1 MKVYQKNDVRN
12 VALLGGAKTGKTT
25 LAESMAFKGGVIS
38 RKGSVEDKNTL
49 SDYRDIELARQNSV
63 SSTLIYTEYND
74 KKINIIDN
82 PGFIDYVGD
91 VYASLKV
98 CETALMLVSA
108 SNGVEVGTE
117 MHFRAASNVNQPLA
131 FVINGLDHEK
141 AKFDEVITELR
152 DFFGNK
158 VTIAQYPV
166 NAGTDFDSVIDLMEM
181 KMYKYPKGGG
191 KPSVEDIPA
200 GEADKAEELQATL
213 IEAAAEGDDEL
224 MEKFFEEGT
233 LTAEEIA
240 KGLKLGLLSRACFP
254 VLCTAAKEDVGMEG
268 LMNFIINTCPIP
280 GRGKN
285 ETTDKE
291 VTMTC
296 NADDPTSVFVFK
308 TGIESHLGEV
318 VYFKVMGGT
327 IEEGMDLM
335 NAKNDGKE
343 RIPQL
348 LVVAGKNRE
357 KVSKISAGD
366 LGATIKLKDTRTN
379 DTLLVPKSNSGK
391 ISPIYHPEP
400 IYWTAIK
407 AVNSSD
413 DEKLGLAL
421 NELHKID
428 PTLGVTYNRELK
440 QQIVSGL
447 GEVHINTMKWYLDNT
462 YKIDVELFP
471 PKIPYRETI
480 TKIANASYRHKKQSG
495 GSGQFGEVH
504 MRIQPYVENYAKP
517 TDIPVRDTQEYPLDW
532 GGKLI
537 FNNCIV
543 GGAIDARFM
552 PAILKGIMER
562 IETGPLTGSYARDI
576 IVYVY
581 DGKMHPVDSNE
592 ISFKLAGKYSFAD
605 AFKKAG
611 PKIMEPVYDVAVTV
625 PEDLMGG
632 VMTDLQ
638 NRRALV
644 MGMDPEGKYQT
655 IRAQVPQAE
664 MNRYSTTLSSLT
676 SGRATYTMKF
686 KEYRQVPSDV
696 QDKLLKEYAEQQ
708 SEEDE

>member
-12 VALLGGAKTGKTT
+12 VALIGGAKTGKTT
-25 LAESMAFKGGVIS
+25 LAESLAFKGGVIS
-38 RKGSVEDKNTL
+38 RKGSVEDKNTI

-63 SSTLIYTEYND
+63 SSTSIYAEYKD

-82 PGFIDYVGD
+82 PGFIDYVGE
-91 VYASLKV
+91 VYASMKV

-117 MHFRAASNVNQPLA
+117 MHFRAADKVEQPLA

-141 AKFDEVITELR
+141 AKFDEVINELK
-152 DFFGNK
+152 DYFGNK
-158 VTIAQYPV
+158 VVIAQYPV
-166 NAGTDFDSVIDLMEM
+166 NAGPDFDSVIDLLEM
-181 KMYKYPKGGG
+181 KMYKYPKDGGS
-191 KPSVEDIPA
+191 PSIEDIPA
-200 GEADKAEELQATL
+200 DEADKAEEMQATL
-213 IEAAAEGDDEL
+213 IESAAEGDDSL

-240 KGLKLGLLSRACFP
+240 RGLKLGISQRGCFP
-254 VLCTAAKEDVGMEG
+254 VLCAAAKQDIGVDGV
-268 LMNFIINTCPIP
+268 LNFIINTCPLP
-280 GRGKN
+280 GEGKS
-285 ETTDKE
+285 ETTDKD
-291 VTMTC
+291 VVLSC
-296 NADDPTSVFVFK
+296 NPDDPTSVFVFK
-308 TGIESHLGEV
+308 TAIESHLGEV
-318 VYFKVMGGT
+318 VYFKVLSGT

-357 KVSKISAGD
+357 KVAKIHAGD
-366 LGATIKLKDTRTN
+366 IGATIKLKETRTN
-379 DTLLVPKSNSGK
+379 DTLVMPKSSNGK
-391 ISPIYHPEP
+391 VSPIYQPDP
-400 IYWTAIK
+400 SYWTAIK

-428 PTLGVTYNRELK
+428 PTLGVAYSRELK
-440 QQIVSGL
+440 QQIVSGF

-462 YKIDVELFP
+462 YKIEIELFA

-480 TKIANASYRHKKQSG
+480 TKISNASYRHKKQSG

-504 MRIQPYVENYAKP
+504 LRVQPFVEDYAKP
-517 TDIPVRDTQEYPLDW
+517 TDIPVRDTQEYPLEW

-543 GGAIDARFM
+543 GGSIDARFM

-562 IETGPLTGSYARDI
+562 METGPLTGSYARDI

-605 AFKKAG
+605 AFKQAG
-611 PKIMEPVYDVAVTV
+611 PKIMEPVYDVEVLV
-625 PEDLMGG
+625 PEDMMGG

-644 MGMDPEGKYQT
+644 MGMDPEGKYQK
-655 IRAQVPQAE
+655 IRAKVPQAE

-686 KEYRQVPSDV
+686 NEYRQVPSDV
-696 QDKLLKEYAEQQ
+696 QDKLLKEYAAQQ
-708 SEEDE
+708 EDDE

>member
-12 VALLGGAKTGKTT
+12 VALIGGAKTGKTT

-49 SDYRDIELARQNSV
+49 SDYRDIELARQNSI
-63 SSTLIYTEYND
+63 SSTLIYTEYKD

-98 CETALMLVSA
+98 CETAIMLVSA

-117 MHFRAASNVNQPLA
+117 MHFRTIKKLDQPLA
-131 FVINGLDHEK
+131 FLINGLDHEK
-141 AKFDEVITELR
+141 AKFDEVINELR
-152 DFFGNK
+152 DFFGSK
-158 VTIAQYPV
+158 VVIAQYPV
-166 NAGTDFDSVIDLMEM
+166 NPGVDFDSIIDLMEM
-181 KMYKYPKGGG
+181 KMFKYPKGGG
-191 KPSVEDIPA
+191 QPSVEDIPA
-200 GEADKAEELQATL
+200 QEADKAEELHAEL
-213 IEAAAEGDDEL
+213 IEAAAEGDDSL

-240 KGLKLGLLSRACFP
+240 RGLKLGLIHGNTYP
-254 VLCTAAKEDVGMEG
+254 VLCSSAKEDMGVDGV
-268 LMNFIINTCPIP
+268 MNFIINTCPAP
-280 GRGKN
+280 GEVRT

-291 VTMTC
+291 IELTC
-296 NADDPTSVFVFK
+296 NPEDPTSVFVFK
-308 TGIESHLGEV
+308 TAIEPHLGEV
-318 VYFKVMGGT
+318 VYFKVLGGA

-357 KVSKISAGD
+357 KVSKINAGD
-366 LGATIKLKDTRTN
+366 FGATIKLKDTRTN
-379 DTLLVPKSNSGK
+379 DTLILPKSNNGK
-391 ISPIYHPEP
+391 VSPVFIPEP
-400 IYWTAIK
+400 TYWTALK

-413 DEKLGLAL
+413 DEKLGAAL

-428 PTLGVTYNRELK
+428 PTLGVSYSRELK

-462 YKIDVELFP
+462 YKIEVDLFP

-504 MRIQPYVENYAKP
+504 MRIQPYVEDYAKP

-537 FNNCIV
+537 FNNCVV

-576 IVYVY
+576 VVYVY

-605 AFKKAG
+605 AFKQAG

-625 PEDLMGG
+625 PEELMGG

-638 NRRALV
+638 NRRAIV

-676 SGRATYTMKF
+676 SGRAIYTMKF
-686 KEYRQVPSDV
+686 NEYRQVPSDV
-696 QDKLLKEYAEQQ
+696 QDKLLKEYAAQQ
-708 SEEDE
+708 EDDE